1 METILLTIVDVISK
15 LGYFGVFIGMLI
27 ESSFIPFPSEIIMI
41 PAGYLAHSGEM
52 NLWAVI
58 IIGTLG
64 SIAGALVNYYLA
76 KFLGRTILTKYGRYF
91 LISEKAIA
99 KADTFFQNHGEIS
112 TLTGRLLPVIRQLIS
127 IPAGLFRMNLF
138 RFTVLT
144 GIGSFAWVCVLAFF
158 GFFIGKNKELIATY
172 MPMLKVG
179 SILIAVLLVV
189 FYLVYKKYFK
199 K

>member
-1 METILLTIVDVISK
+1 METILITIVEIIAK

-52 NLWAVI
+52 NLWIVI

-76 KFLGRTILTKYGRYF
+76 KFLGRTILTKYGKYF
-91 LISEKAIA
+91 LISEKAIT
-99 KADTFFQNHGEIS
+99 KADVFFQNHGEIS

-127 IPAGLFRMNLF
+127 IPAGLFKMNLF
-138 RFTVLT
+138 RFVVLT
-144 GIGSFAWVCVLAFF
+144 GIGSFAWVCVLTFF
-158 GFFIGKNKELIATY
+158 GFFIGKNKEVISAY
-172 MPMLKVG
+172 MPMLKFG
-179 SILIAVLLVV
+179 SILVAILLVISYI
-189 FYLVYKKYFK
+189 FYKKYFK